1 MALTVVDNSN
11 LAAMLTESGV
21 ESPETPLVEAS
32 ADEPKPEGD
41 KPADEPKPTDE
52 AKPEGDPEDADDVED
67 DEGITARQKR
77 ELSAKMLKAIGKK
90 HRQVKEAE
98 EFAAHQYREKTQAE
112 ARAVALERELNAVK
126 SRDKPA
132 PKAEDVEPQRENFAT
147 ETEYIDAKIKYGVD
161 QGIRQREAENA
172 ARARQQQVQQMYQ
185 RAAELVP
192 DFERVTDNMP
202 PLPQGVVAYIQES
215 DMFAE
220 LGYHLAKNPE
230 AAAKLV
236 SLTPTKQLV
245 ELGRIEATLKPF
257 GARAPKAADEKSDN
271 GKADKATPSAIDT
284 GFSPSNRTRSD
295 APVIKPISG
304 GEGAQVDPDVREMNT
319 RQMIERYQRDKKV
332 NLHARK
338 RH

>member
-11 LAAMLTESGV
+11 LAAMLTEAGV
-21 ESPETPLVEAS
+21 EAPETTFAKPP
-32 ADEPKPEGD
+32 ADAPKPEGD
-41 KPADEPKPTDE
+41 KPADEQKPADE
-52 AKPEGDPEDADDVED
+52 PKPEGDTEDADDVED
-67 DEGITARQKR
+67 DDGITARQKR
-77 ELSAKMLKAIGKK
+77 ELSAKVLKAIGKK
-90 HRQVKEAE
+90 HRQAMEAE

-132 PKAEDVEPQRENFAT
+132 PKVEDVEPQRENFAT

-172 ARARQQQVQQMYQ
+172 ARTRQQQVQQMYQ

-220 LGYHLAKNPE
+220 LGYHLAKHPE

-236 SLTPTKQLV
+236 SLSPAKQLV
-245 ELGRIEATLKPF
+245 EVGRIEATLKPF
-257 GARAPKAADEKSDN
+257 GASASKADDKSDN
-271 GKADKATPSAIDT
+271 DKAVKATSSTLDT
-284 GFSPSNRTRSD
+284 GFSPSNKTRSD

-304 GEGAQVDPDVREMNT
+304 GEGAQVDPDIREMNT